1 MDQTITDR
9 ATGYLH
15 RQIER
20 IDGKVTDLTGKSVG
34 AWTDDVQRIVRDHP
48 LQSAVVMLGL
58 GYVLGK
64 RAIRS

>member
-1 MDQTITDR
+1 
-9 ATGYLH
+9 
-15 RQIER
+15 
-20 IDGKVTDLTGKSVG
+20 VTDLTGKSVG

-64 RAIRS
+64 LAIRS